1 MRYTSRMPCL
11 RLTRREALLGL
22 AAVAIAPTAFA
33 DTAPPPGSARYI
45 VELIVFRQPGAW
57 PVPVPAPAIA
67 QTATIAGRVIALPDA
82 DWQLG
87 ATEAA
92 LARGAF
98 PLLAHTAWAAIV
110 PANGRTTAHL
120 DDVLSPDAPV
130 QGAVALQRGQY
141 LFLGV
146 DIDYKPADPSLPP
159 NTVYSVREKRRV
171 KFGEKHYFDHPAIGV
186 IATVT
191 ASRGTPADAE

>member
-1 MRYTSRMPCL
+1 MRSL
-11 RLTRREALLGL
+11 RLTRREALAGL
-22 AAVAIAPTAFA
+22 AAVAVAPLAFA
-33 DTAPPPGSARYI
+33 NNPPPPGSARFL
-45 VELIVFRQPGAW
+45 VELIVFRQPGPW
-57 PVPVPAPAIA
+57 PPAVPAPAIA
-67 QTATIAGRVIALPDA
+67 QTSTIAGRVVGLPDA
-82 DWQLG
+82 DWQMG

-92 LARGAF
+92 LARGSF

-120 DDVLSPDAPV
+120 DDLLSADAPV

-146 DIDYKPADPSLPP
+146 DIDFKPQDPSLPP
-159 NTVYSVREKRRV
+159 NTVYSIREKRRI

-186 IATVT
+186 IATVN
-191 ASRGTPADAE
+191 AARGTAPEAE

>member
-1 MRYTSRMPCL
+1 MRYTSRMRSP
-11 RLTRREALLGL
+11 RWSRRDALLGL
-22 AAVAIAPTAFA
+22 ASLGLAPTVLA
-33 DTAPPPGSARYI
+33 DPPPPPGSARYL

-57 PVPVPAPAIA
+57 PAATPAPAV
-67 QTATIAGRVIALPDA
+67 TPTTSIAGRVVALPDA

-92 LARGAF
+92 LARNGFAI
-98 PLLAHTAWAAIV
+98 LAHTAWAAIV

-120 DDVLSPDAPV
+120 EDVLPATSAV
-130 QGAVALQRGQY
+130 SGAVALQRGQY

-146 DIDYKPADPSLPP
+146 EIDYRPTDPEVPAG
-159 NTVYSVREKRRV
+159 TVYSIREKRRV
-171 KFGEKHYFDHPAIGV
+171 KFNEKHYFDHPAIGA

-191 ASRGTPADAE
+191 VPRGGPAEAE